1 MGMNLE
7 LILESKNTFELEAN
21 VSNFVYSAVIGLFE
35 TLEAKQ
41 IIAGNGHHDAQRLV
55 LLAKYLIAKK
65 SLLPGKDKKNTEGIK
80 ELFESM
86 MI

>member
-1 MGMNLE
+1 MSHNLE
-7 LILESKNTFELEAN
+7 LILESKNTYELGTN
-21 VSNFVYSAVIGLFE
+21 VSNFVYSAVIKLFE
-35 TLEAKQ
+35 TLEGKQ
-41 IIAGNGHHDAQRLV
+41 IIAGNGHHDAQRLA

-65 SLLPGKDKKNTEGIK
+65 SLLPGKDKKITEGIK